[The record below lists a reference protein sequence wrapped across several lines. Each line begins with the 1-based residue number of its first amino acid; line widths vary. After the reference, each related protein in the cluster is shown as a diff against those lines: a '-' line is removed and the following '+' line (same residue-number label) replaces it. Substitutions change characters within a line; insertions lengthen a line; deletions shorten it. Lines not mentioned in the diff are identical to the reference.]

1 MRTLWTKTSA
11 TGGPDSAQM
20 PVNAEDL
27 KKPQSERDRIAIELA
42 EVQAAYAAF
51 RLAHAEEHDKLVAEV
66 SALRAHSRAGL

>member
-20 PVNAEDL
+20 PVNAQDMKRL
-27 KKPQSERDRIAIELA
+27 QSERDRIAIELA

-51 RLAHAEEHDKLVAEV
+51 RLAHAEEHDKLITEV
-66 SALRAHSRAGL
+66 RVLRTYPRAGL